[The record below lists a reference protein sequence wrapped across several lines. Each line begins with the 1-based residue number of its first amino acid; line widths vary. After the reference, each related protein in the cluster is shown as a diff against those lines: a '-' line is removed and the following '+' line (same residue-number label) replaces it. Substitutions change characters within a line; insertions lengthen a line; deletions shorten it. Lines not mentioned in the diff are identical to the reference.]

1 MVVPFLR
8 GRAFTAS
15 DQETAPPV
23 AIVNE
28 KMAKKFWPN
37 ADPVGKRFSIKSAAG
52 PFIEVVGIAWDGQY
66 FFLSPE
72 AQPYFYVP
80 LAQNYSSFR
89 SQQVRSSVPPESLI
103 PAVQEQIHN
112 LAPDLP
118 VWDVRTKQQ
127 AVHGLGGLFYLSA
140 SRVLG
145 SGAGNP
151 GAGAGGDGC
160 LWRGFLRRQP
170 ADQ

>member
-28 KMAKKFWPN
+28 KMAKKFSPN
-37 ADPVGKRFSIKSAAG
+37 AHPVGKRFSIKSAAG
-52 PFIEVVGIAWDGQY
+52 PFIEVIGMARDGQY

-72 AQPYFYVP
+72 APPYFYVP

-89 SQQVRSSVPPESLI
+89 SLQVRSSVPP
-103 PAVQEQIHN
+103 
-112 LAPDLP
+112 
-118 VWDVRTKQQ
+118 
-127 AVHGLGGLFYLSA
+127 
-140 SRVLG
+140 
-145 SGAGNP
+145 
-151 GAGAGGDGC
+151 
-160 LWRGFLRRQP
+160 
-170 ADQ
+170 

>member
-72 AQPYFYVP
+72 APPYFYVP

-89 SQQVRSSVPPESLI
+89 SLQVRSSVPR
-103 PAVQEQIHN
+103 N
-112 LAPDLP
+112 
-118 VWDVRTKQQ
+118 R
-127 AVHGLGGLFYLSA
+127 
-140 SRVLG
+140 
-145 SGAGNP
+145 
-151 GAGAGGDGC
+151 
-160 LWRGFLRRQP
+160 
-170 ADQ
+170 